1 MKAGLIR
8 RKSRRRQGFTDL
20 SKLDWN
26 ILSVGKAATLACGFC
41 IGLAGNVL
49 ANDRVIFQSC
59 LDELKLDETACN
71 CIVTSA
77 NTKLTE
83 NQMEMFLIILTSNE
97 AELNEARASGKLD
110 GEDMIH
116 LTNFMSTAPDEC
128 KINQ

>member
-1 MKAGLIR
+1 MIR
-8 RKSRRRQGFTDL
+8 RKSRLRQGSTEL

-26 ILSVGKAATLACGFC
+26 IGSVSKAATLICGLCF
-41 IGLAGNVL
+41 GFVTNALA
-49 ANDRVIFQSC
+49 DDKVIFQSC
-59 LDELKLDETACN
+59 LNELKLDETACN

-77 NTKLTE
+77 NNKLTK
-83 NQMEMFLIILTSNE
+83 NQMEMFLIVLTSNE

-128 KINQ
+128 KNS